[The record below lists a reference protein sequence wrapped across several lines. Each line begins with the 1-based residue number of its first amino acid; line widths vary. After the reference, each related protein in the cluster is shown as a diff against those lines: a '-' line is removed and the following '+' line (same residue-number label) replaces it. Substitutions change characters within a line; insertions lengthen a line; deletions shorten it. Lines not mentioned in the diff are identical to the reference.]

1 MAACTETPPSSEVE
15 TDTETETETET
26 DTETDTELDDYT
38 CCGVTGIR
46 FLRLF
51 RGLRRRGVQID
62 E

>member
-15 TDTETETETET
+15 TDTE
-26 DTETDTELDDYT
+26 TETDTELDDYT